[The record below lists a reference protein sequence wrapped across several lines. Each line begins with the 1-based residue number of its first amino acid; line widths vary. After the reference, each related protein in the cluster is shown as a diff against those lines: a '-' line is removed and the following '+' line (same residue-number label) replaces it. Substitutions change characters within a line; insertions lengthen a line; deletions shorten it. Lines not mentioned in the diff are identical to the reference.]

1 MVLPLRPEGTEGWD
15 EEALRTLVNRDS
27 MIGVRPA
34 TPADE
39 SVLGT
44 GGASLGEHAS
54 ERHC

>member
-27 MIGVRPA
+27 MIGVRQA

-39 SVLGT
+39 SVLGA
-44 GGASLGEHAS
+44 G
-54 ERHC
+54 